1 MSTAIE
7 GVRQMSDKSRKKLD
21 YLGVSAFCES
31 MAMMVQAGI
40 STDEAIGLLQSE
52 KKSEGILETGLAVMK
67 EQVDEGAGLAAAMK
81 ESGIF
86 PDYALQ
92 MVEAGESSGRLED
105 ILFRLSAYYAD
116 QKTISEKLHNAVTYP
131 AAMLVLIIAVLAVML
146 VMVLPAFTDVYDNL
160 TGSLAASS
168 YAYVRWAYGF
178 CWFALIL
185 MIAVAA
191 ALLIGL
197 AMWRGGKREKVESLL
212 RRSSLCGSILESM
225 GMFRFTSALA
235 TFLASGEMQDEAVLN
250 SLPMTDYAPV
260 EEKLKRCVRR
270 MEEGHSI
277 AQAAYDEELF
287 EPVYGR
293 MLLAGER
300 SGSLERVL
308 GRLTELLEEKCGN
321 LVDRLVCIIDPLL
334 SGILMFTVGLS
345 LLSVMLPLI
354 GMMNAIG

>member
-1 MSTAIE
+1 MS
-7 GVRQMSDKSRKKLD
+7 GKKLD

-40 STDEAIGLLQSE
+40 QTDEAITLLQSDRTHSGGVLE
-52 KKSEGILETGLAVMK
+52 EGLSVMK
-67 EQVDEGAGLAAAMK
+67 EQVDQGFGLAAAMK

-92 MVEAGESSGRLED
+92 MVEAGERSGRLED
-105 ILFRLSAYYAD
+105 ILFRLSRYYAD

-146 VMVLPAFTDVYDNL
+146 V
-160 TGSLAASS
+160 LAAGL
-168 YAYVRWAYGF
+168 VTG
-178 CWFALIL
+178 
-185 MIAVAA
+185 
-191 ALLIGL
+191 LLL
-197 AMWRGGKREKVESLL
+197 WKSGKRKKVEAVLRKNRLCASL
-212 RRSSLCGSILESM
+212 LESM
-225 GMFRFTSALA
+225 GMFRFTSALG

-250 SLPMTDYAPV
+250 SLPMTDYEPV
-260 EEKLKRCVRR
+260 EEKLKRCVLR

-300 SGSLERVL
+300 SGSLEHVL
-308 GRLTELLEEKCGN
+308 GRLTELLEENCGN
-321 LVDRLVCIIDPLL
+321 LAERLVGIIDPLL
-334 SGILMFTVGLS
+334 SGVLMFTVGLS

-354 GMMNAIG
+354 GMMNSIA